1 MLCTQNYD
9 ENRKEIVNQNTQEEI
24 LSIIE
29 SEFFTLLDLG
39 LGFRTE
45 SSNERIDL
53 DKLAQAYD
61 NLERSFHNSYIKGL
75 IPSESTTSVRLDKDH
90 KPPYQYDIFV
100 PWVQNTI
107 SLLSFF
113 LGLDS
118 NKEVGASVLEMI
130 YNIHC
135 RGQSVDNVAVRY
147 DFVWYIF
154 ESIQQ
159 QLPMIK

>member
-1 MLCTQNYD
+1 MLCAHNYD
-9 ENRKEIVNQNTQEEI
+9 KNRKAIVNQNTQEEI

-45 SSNERIDL
+45 SSNEHIDL

-61 NLERSFHNSYIKGL
+61 KLERSFQDSYIKGL
-75 IPSESTTSVRLDKDH
+75 IPSESTTSVTLDIDH

-100 PWVQNTI
+100 PWVQNII

-113 LGLDS
+113 LGLDN
-118 NKEVGASVLEMI
+118 NKEVGANVLEMI

-135 RGQSVDNVAVRY
+135 QCQSIEF
-147 DFVWYIF
+147 DFPI
-154 ESIQQ
+154 ECNLSIGV
-159 QLPMIK
+159 PVI